1 MFVPGTRIVLL
12 TFAALLIASPSIA
25 RGQQDSIAVVP
36 LPTAR
41 VCAGGDV
48 TLGTNLDTTWTVS
61 AFRRYGVRLSAFPD
75 PDSLLR
81 PLSDITP
88 EADILLLNI
97 EGAIG
102 EGPVRSSKCRTGS
115 TNCYAFRQP
124 VAVADALRR
133 LAGDRQLVGNVANN
147 HSRDAG
153 AAGFRSTARWLREAG
168 AFVTGA
174 DTLATPVA
182 TASGDTVAFLGFH
195 TALDVPD
202 ARNLRAVRRHVRRA
216 AKRWPYV
223 VVTAHIGGEGPGA
236 TRTFD
241 QTEMFLG
248 ANRGNPVAFAR
259 SAVDAG
265 ADVVFAHGPHVLRAV
280 EWRDSSLIFY
290 SLGNLLTYGPFR
302 IVEPLNRGAIAC
314 VTLTPEGVVDAA
326 LVPTRQ
332 WLPGHIELDP
342 EKRGIGMI
350 NSLSRLDF
358 PRTGALV
365 DSAGNIGRLSG
376 EIPAVRPDTTA
387 RDSSRISH

>member
-1 MFVPGTRIVLL
+1 MTLSQLPIPRSIRLPILSAIAVLAPG
-12 TFAALLIASPSIA
+12 IA
-25 RGQQDSIAVVP
+25 RGQEDSTKVV
-36 LPTAR
+36 LPAEVR

-61 AFRRYGVRLSAFPD
+61 AFRRYGVQMPAFPD

-81 PLSDITP
+81 PLGDITP
-88 EADILLLNI
+88 PADILLLNI

-102 EGPVRSSKCRTGS
+102 EGPLKSSKCAPKS

-124 VAVADALRR
+124 VAAADALRR

-168 AFVTGA
+168 SFVTGA

-202 ARNLRAVRRHVRRA
+202 ARNVRAVRRHVRRA
-216 AKRWPYV
+216 AARWPFV
-223 VVTAHIGGEGPGA
+223 VVTAHIGAEGPDA
-236 TRTFD
+236 QRTLD
-241 QTEMFLG
+241 KTEMFLG
-248 ANRGNPVAFAR
+248 SDRGNPVAFAR
-259 SAVDAG
+259 AAVDAG
-265 ADVVFAHGPHVLRAV
+265 ANVVFAHGPHVLRAA

-302 IVEPLNRGAIAC
+302 IVEPLNRGGIAC
-314 VTLTPEGVVDAA
+314 VTMTREDGVVDATFT
-326 LVPTRQ
+326 PTRQ
-332 WLPGHIELDP
+332 WLPGHIELDSAG
-342 EKRGIGMI
+342 RGIEMI

-358 PRTGALV
+358 PSTGVQV
-365 DSAGNIGRLSG
+365 DSAGNVGRLSQKMQ
-376 EIPAVRPDTTA
+376 R
-387 RDSSRISH
+387 